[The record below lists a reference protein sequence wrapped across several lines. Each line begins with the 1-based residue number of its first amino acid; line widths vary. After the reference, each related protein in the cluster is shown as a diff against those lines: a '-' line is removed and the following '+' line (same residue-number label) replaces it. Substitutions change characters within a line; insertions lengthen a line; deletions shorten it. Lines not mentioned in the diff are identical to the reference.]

1 MTQNVEVS
9 EIEYRVGF
17 STGITS
23 VCRRVYRVQI
33 GSFWGLVFQKCADLV
48 RSYAHLM
55 HTFAHGTNTDFW
67 LRIPEEMLSLLA
79 LMNRDVRAFGFVG
92 LFSD

>member
-1 MTQNVEVS
+1 
-9 EIEYRVGF
+9 
-17 STGITS
+17 
-23 VCRRVYRVQI
+23 
-33 GSFWGLVFQKCADLV
+33 
-48 RSYAHLM
+48 M

-79 LMNRDVRAFGFVG
+79 LMNRDVRAFGSVG